1 MRLLLLC
8 LALFAAVGCA
18 SRSSNRWTGHKSGDD
33 FTVLFAPVDT
43 TLLATVWPDAGNQ
56 FAFDL
61 ANRVDILGKDANGWA
76 SESLPVSS
84 DKAWTSGTV
93 AGAAGA
99 DWIVLTKITALD
111 LGPSPLGP
119 QWVAKA
125 EMQALDA
132 HGKAVFLKTTHGT
145 ALKVDTPKQMSPDGK
160 PESIA
165 AWGACTNAVS
175 ALIEALRLR
184 QELPTPVAQA
194 PEPALAAPAVPVIVT
209 VTSIPDHA
217 DVLVDGK
224 FRGTTPLALT
234 LTSTPVLLRIE
245 RQGFQ
250 PWQREVTPSADMQV
264 SPALEVLSQAA
275 PATPPVSAPQAQPAA
290 APAEA
295 GKP

>member
-18 SRSSNRWTGHKSGDD
+18 SRSSNRWTGHKNSDE

-61 ANRVDILGKDANGWA
+61 ANRVDILGKDANAWA
-76 SESLPVSS
+76 LESLPVSS
-84 DKAWTSGTV
+84 DAAWTAGKV
-93 AGAAGA
+93 AAAEGA
-99 DWIVLTKITALD
+99 DWIVLTRITALD

-125 EMQALDA
+125 EMQAFDA

-160 PESIA
+160 PEAIA

-175 ALIEALRLR
+175 GLIEALRVR
-184 QELPTPVAQA
+184 QELPAPVVVAPTPA
-194 PEPALAAPAVPVIVT
+194 PAPAVPVIVT

-234 LTSTPVLLRIE
+234 LTSAPVLLRIE

-264 SPALEVLSQAA
+264 SPALEVMPQAA
-275 PATPPVSAPQAQPAA
+275 PQAAPPAT